1 MRQIKTR
8 ITGRYYIIMKMKLK
22 KIWSIILGLACGLI
36 NGFLGSGG
44 GIIAVQSMEKLGK
57 DSKKSHATA
66 LLVIMP
72 LSIISAFVYYRNGSI
87 VFDGNT
93 WALLGGG
100 AIGGLVGAML
110 LGKAS
115 TKVIDCIFTVIII
128 ASGVWM
134 LL

>member
-1 MRQIKTR
+1 
-8 ITGRYYIIMKMKLK
+8 MKMKLK
-22 KIWSIILGLACGLI
+22 KILSIILGLACGLI

-66 LLVIMP
+66 LLVILP

-93 WALLGGG
+93 WAEEPSAGWLGQCCWERPQQK
-100 AIGGLVGAML
+100 L
-110 LGKAS
+110 
-115 TKVIDCIFTVIII
+115 
-128 ASGVWM
+128 
-134 LL
+134 